1 MAVAVM
7 TSPRLCGGL
16 RGNQSKT
23 PGGVSFQRTSRSY
36 GKASLGGRQDGAGLG
51 RALDGMLRGVDFIMG
66 NRRHRRLSVK
76 V

>member
-1 MAVAVM
+1 MAVAVR
-7 TSPRLCGGL
+7 TSPRLCRGL

-23 PGGVSFQRTSRSY
+23 PEGVSFQRTSRSY

-51 RALDGMLRGVDFIMG
+51 RALAGMLRGVDFIMG
-66 NRRHRRLSVK
+66 NRSHRRLSVK